1 MASKSELLSWRI
13 VPRARAADR
22 AGDLP
27 SALVTIAPAFRH
39 ESMPD
44 EVALL
49 LPTNPGPAG
58 LIQTVLKD
66 PALCRDAMLGLF
78 LAGPFLNLALDGA
91 RLADAGTA
99 WVANLP
105 SVEQQDEDFAQQLA
119 EVGLDRGRELACLA
133 ELRDQGFRTAAVV
146 ADGRGAAAAL
156 AARPELLLVL
166 PRVAEFAAGFPSLRQ
181 RGTASQGVAEA
192 ARAAGWR
199 GLLLGLADEREAGH
213 ESLWPEPLDG
223 ILCRPVRGC

>member
-1 MASKSELLSWRI
+1 MASKPQLLSWPI

-22 AGDLP
+22 ARALP
-27 SALVTIAPAFRH
+27 ASLITIAPAFRH

-58 LIQTVLKD
+58 LIEAVLQN
-66 PALCRDAMLGLF
+66 PALCRDAILGLF

-91 RLADAGTA
+91 RLADAGVA

-105 SVEQQDEDFAQQLA
+105 SIEQQDEDFAQQLA
-119 EVGLDRGRELACLA
+119 DVGLDRGREQARLA
-133 ELRDQGFRTAAVV
+133 ELSGQGFHTAAVV
-146 ADGRGAAAAL
+146 ADGPGAAAAL
-156 AARPELLLVL
+156 AAGPEVLLVL

-181 RGTASQGVAEA
+181 RGTAAQGVAEA

-213 ESLWPEPLDG
+213 EGLWPEALDG
-223 ILCRPVRGC
+223 ILCRPVRA